1 MNTKNRKVKRFEIYL
16 YDFGENAGS
25 IQCGRR
31 PVLILQDDRFNEN
44 SPTTIVAALTTAIKK
59 EYLPSHIFVG
69 ERFGLKKPSMVL
81 LEQIRTVNQN
91 DLLELV
97 GVLDDDYL
105 IRALNRGL
113 KKTFGLWNYNP
124 KSKNAIRCLC
134 PTCVHDYMADG
145 SYIVRRL
152 DPFQKEKN
160 ACEKCKRPGWDY
172 IITERKTHKP
182 DATTFRQ

>member
-1 MNTKNRKVKRFEIYL
+1 MNTENRKVKRFEIYL

-91 DLLELV
+91 DLLILLQKIAV
-97 GVLDDDYL
+97 GLDQAYDNCLYVHS
-105 IRALNRGL
+105 LNK
-113 KKTFGLWNYNP
+113 KKT
-124 KSKNAIRCLC
+124 S
-134 PTCVHDYMADG
+134 
-145 SYIVRRL
+145 
-152 DPFQKEKN
+152 
-160 ACEKCKRPGWDY
+160 CEGFY
-172 IITERKTHKP
+172 
-182 DATTFRQ
+182 FFSL